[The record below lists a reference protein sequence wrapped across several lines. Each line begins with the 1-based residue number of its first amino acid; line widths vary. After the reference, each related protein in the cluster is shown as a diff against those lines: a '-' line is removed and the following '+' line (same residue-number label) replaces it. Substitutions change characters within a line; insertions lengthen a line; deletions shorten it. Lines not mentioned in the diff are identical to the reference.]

1 MLQFEFIEL
10 FLLWVILVT
19 YNIGIYI
26 CIYIYKVNY
35 IRSSIKVKERQ
46 LKNHPKGQKSSLL
59 KLIKE
64 EPLQL

>member
-10 FLLWVILVT
+10 FLFWVILVT

-46 LKNHPKGQKSSLL
+46 LKNHPKGQISSLL